1 MDSRDEP
8 RWCALAS
15 DLIRKIS
22 GHLDTQC
29 DIRRF
34 RSVCRSWRSSTLPL
48 PPKTTTSVLHLPGF
62 DLGEDDNNTN
72 NSHCTLTES
81 TVYCIEPLSKP
92 NTATAAA
99 DHPGSNTN
107 TTPCWVV
114 RVQFSESGTV
124 IFKDLASP
132 YPIRAA
138 DAQLLPKELDLRD
151 YEVRE
156 ICNAYHLSYE
166 GFSISRATRVA
177 VSSCFSD
184 IGEGFM
190 VMVLKKYGGLA
201 IWRFGDDRWTNIELT
216 PWEDFPFHSIAYH
229 KGKFYAVDEAGGTIS
244 VDPVSLEIHQVVHPM
259 HPSHCDKYLVQAFGD
274 LFLVDYSCF
283 APGDLQFG
291 HLGFEDLHFGF
302 EVRKLEEERHEW
314 VEEEDGL
321 NDRVLFVTHD
331 WLALVSARDLP
342 GYKGHCVYFVHR
354 LFNSSSCNHPGS
366 RLMVLDAGSVRCLC
380 RNPHCSK
387 LFWPPPTWLQKNPA
401 IGPNR
406 SSSNCISW
414 RVILLV
420 LVAIAA
426 IWLAHAA
433 D

>member
-81 TVYCIEPLSKP
+81 TVYCIEPLSKR
-92 NTATAAA
+92 NTAAAAA

-151 YEVRE
+151 YEVR
-156 ICNAYHLSYE
+156 
-166 GFSISRATRVA
+166 
-177 VSSCFSD
+177 
-184 IGEGFM
+184 FM
-190 VMVLKKYGGLA
+190 VMVLKKYGDLA

-216 PWEDFPFHSIAYH
+216 PWEDFPFHCIAYH

-274 LFLVDYSCF
+274 LFFSGLLLLCARGLAVW
-283 APGDLQFG
+283 A
-291 HLGFEDLHFGF
+291 LG
-302 EVRKLEEERHEW
+302 
-314 VEEEDGL
+314 
-321 NDRVLFVTHD
+321 
-331 WLALVSARDLP
+331 
-342 GYKGHCVYFVHR
+342 
-354 LFNSSSCNHPGS
+354 
-366 RLMVLDAGSVRCLC
+366 
-380 RNPHCSK
+380 
-387 LFWPPPTWLQKNPA
+387 
-401 IGPNR
+401 I
-406 SSSNCISW
+406 
-414 RVILLV
+414 
-420 LVAIAA
+420 
-426 IWLAHAA
+426 
-433 D
+433 